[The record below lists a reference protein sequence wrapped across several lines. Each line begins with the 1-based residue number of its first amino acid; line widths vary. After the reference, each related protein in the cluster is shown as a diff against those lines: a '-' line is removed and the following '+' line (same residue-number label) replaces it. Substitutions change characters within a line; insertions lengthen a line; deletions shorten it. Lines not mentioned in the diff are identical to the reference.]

1 MGRDYDYKKTDAEAA
16 AEKTREELCASGK
29 EAGQDAKKAKKK

>member
-29 EAGQDAKKAKKK
+29 DAKKAKKK